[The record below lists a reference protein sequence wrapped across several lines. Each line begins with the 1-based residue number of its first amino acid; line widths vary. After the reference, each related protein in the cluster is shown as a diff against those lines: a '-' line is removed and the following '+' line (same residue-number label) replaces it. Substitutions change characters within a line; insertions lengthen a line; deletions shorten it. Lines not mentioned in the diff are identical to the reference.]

1 MWVYIWNKLPS
12 EYQEVEYIQTNPT
25 TPWNWNTAWQYI
37 DAWLKVTPTTKVS
50 IDFQFLSTAVQQRI
64 FSVNEEPSWINFW
77 LYINWSSYFTSV
89 TTTWGFSWK
98 PSSKT
103 VDTSRYTHTL
113 QASTYT
119 ILNSSW
125 TQIYSGS
132 TTWSITGT
140 SSQNMVLLGNTN
152 PNTWIEW
159 LAYAKL
165 YWCKIRDNWTLVR
178 NFVPCYRKSDS
189 VIGLYDL
196 VNNQF
201 YTNSWSGTFTKWS
214 DVNTYRESLL
224 KNAYIGE
231 VWTPT
236 SNTLWYY
243 PLTSQTTV
251 NDMSGNWN
259 NLTNNWVTFWNYGW
273 HDSGIFNRNWFL
285 SLNKSLVTWWQDFS
299 VNVWFKYS
307 VQDYYQT
314 ILWVGAENSNYNF
327 LIWAQSNNHHLMLW
341 WWNNDKDTWYVLNGD
356 WKNCVVTHSGW
367 TAKVYINW
375 SLIYTGSVSYNISNN
390 VTRIWYWVST
400 STSWSGGKFEWW
412 ISEVIIENNVWSADK
427 VLNYYNNTKANYWL

>member
-12 EYQEVEYIQTNPT
+12 EYQEVEYIQSSGT
-25 TPWNWNTAWQYI
+25 QYI
-37 DAWLKVTPTTKVS
+37 DTWLTVSGNVKADYEYTPTSSSPSAPVFMDTDWRNNWFGSWNTYIYYWGNTSNNEWYTVGSLAQNVKAHDIVAKSWCSRTLNWTTVS
-50 IDFQFLSTAVQQRI
+50 YTPS
-64 FSVNEEPSWINFW
+64 SSYPSPSWTLKLFAGQRAGSI
-77 LYINWSSYFTSV
+77 ISYNVS
-89 TTTWGFSWK
+89 
-98 PSSKT
+98 
-103 VDTSRYTHTL
+103 
-113 QASTYT
+113 
-119 ILNSSW
+119 
-125 TQIYSGS
+125 
-132 TTWSITGT
+132 
-140 SSQNMVLLGNTN
+140 
-152 PNTWIEW
+152 
-159 LAYAKL
+159 KL
-165 YWCKIRDNWTLVR
+165 YSFKRYDSWVLTQDMI
-178 NFVPCYRKSDS
+178 PCYRKSDS

-201 YTNSWSGTFTKWS
+201 YTNAWTWTFSKWS
-214 DVNTYRESLL
+214 DVNTYRESSL

-251 NDMSGNWN
+251 NDMSWNWN

-273 HDSGIFNRNWFL
+273 HDSGIFNRSWFL
-285 SLNKSLVTWWQDFS
+285 SLNKSLIAWWQDFS
-299 VNVWFKYS
+299 VSVWFKYS
-307 VQDYYQT
+307 VQTYYQT
-314 ILWVGAENSNYNF
+314 ILWIGAENSNYNF
-327 LIWAQSNNHHLMLW
+327 LIWAQSNNYHLMLW

-375 SLIYTGSVSYNISNN
+375 SLIYTGSVNYNISNN

-427 VLNYYNNTKANYWL
+427 VLNYYNNTKSNYWL